1 MFTAKLEEEE
11 EDDDEVVVLSVKED
25 AWSESDLRGGW
36 DCNGVVW
43 LRERSMALDVIPSV
57 GLLSDTLLTRFMLR
71 LDVGIEDELGDVP
84 FGSVLFS
91 EGERGSE

>member
-1 MFTAKLEEEE
+1 
-11 EDDDEVVVLSVKED
+11 
-25 AWSESDLRGGW
+25 
-36 DCNGVVW
+36 
-43 LRERSMALDVIPSV
+43 MALDVIPSV